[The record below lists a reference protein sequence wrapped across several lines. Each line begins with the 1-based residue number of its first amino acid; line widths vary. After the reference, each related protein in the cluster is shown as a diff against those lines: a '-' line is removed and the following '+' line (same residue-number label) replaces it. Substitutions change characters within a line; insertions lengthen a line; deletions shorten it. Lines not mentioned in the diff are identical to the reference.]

1 MAMQFTAEQV
11 IPADIETVWA
21 ALNNI
26 DVLRACIPGCQEIN
40 EDVPN
45 LIEAV
50 ATVKIG
56 PIKAKF
62 AGKIDILERVAPRKF
77 VMQGEGKGG
86 IAGFAKGGADI
97 TLTAVE
103 GGTLLAYVANVDIG
117 GKIAQLGGRLITSV
131 AQKLTAEFFATFETQ
146 IVPAADTAAA

>member
-1 MAMQFTAEQV
+1 MAMQFTSEQL
-11 IPADIETVWA
+11 IPADIDTVWA
-21 ALNNI
+21 ALNDI
-26 DVLRACIPGCQEIN
+26 EVLRACIPGCQDIN
-40 EDVPN
+40 EDAPN
-45 LIEAV
+45 VIEAIAV
-50 ATVKIG
+50 VKIG

-62 AGKIDILERVAPRKF
+62 AGVINVLERVAPNRF

-86 IAGFAKGGADI
+86 VAGFAKGGAEI

-131 AQKLTAEFFATFETQ
+131 AQKLTAEFFAKFEAQ
-146 IVPAADTAAA
+146 IIPAEIVAA